1 MKSDNDFKPVW
12 CIIGGG
18 NGGHA
23 VSGHLSL
30 MGFEVRLYDIFPE
43 TVDIIQKQGGI
54 EVEGSV
60 NGFAKISFATTD
72 LGRAVKGADI
82 VMIVAPAV
90 AHKKIASDCSP
101 LLEDGQTVVIHPG
114 ATCGAMEFVHVL
126 RENKCK
132 ADVSVAETNSLLYAC
147 RLVKPGHVNIFGIKN
162 TLLAAALPSS
172 KNEEVINLL
181 NSAFPQIVSAENVLQ
196 TSLDNLNAVMHP
208 TPTIL
213 NTSMIE
219 SKFEWLYYYD
229 GITPTIGEFVEA
241 LDQERIE
248 IGRAYGLELLPILDW
263 YKVMYDAEADNLSD
277 AVKKNKAYAGVKG
290 QKNVHTRYLEED
302 IPMGLVPLVSL
313 GRLVGKPAKRAETVI
328 KMGEY
333 LLNKNFM
340 DTGRNL
346 VNLGLADYSVD
357 DIMRYLKTGSK

>member
-1 MKSDNDFKPVW
+1 MKPENDFKPVW

-18 NGGHA
+18 NGGQA

-54 EVEGSV
+54 HVEGSV
-60 NGFAKISFATTD
+60 NGFAEISFATTD
-72 LGRAVKGADI
+72 LSKAVKNADVI
-82 VMIVAPAV
+82 MIVAPAV
-90 AHKKIASDCSP
+90 AHKKIASDCAP

-126 RENKCK
+126 NENSCK
-132 ADVSVAETNSLLYAC
+132 ADVAVSETNSLLYAC

-172 KNEEVINLL
+172 KNEEVLKLL
-181 NSAFPQIVSAENVLQ
+181 NMAFPQIVSADNVLQ

-219 SKFEWLYYYD
+219 SKFDWLYYYD
-229 GITPTIGEFVEA
+229 GITPSIGEFVEA
-241 LDQERIE
+241 LDQERLE
-248 IGRAYGLELLPILDW
+248 IGKAYGLDLVPILEW
-263 YKVMYDAEADNLSD
+263 YRIMYDAKADTLSE

-290 QKNVHTRYLEED
+290 QKNIHTRYLEED

-333 LLNKNFM
+333 LLNKNFT

-346 VNLGLADYSVD
+346 SNLGLSDYSVD
-357 DIMRYLKTGSK
+357 DIKRYLKTGSR